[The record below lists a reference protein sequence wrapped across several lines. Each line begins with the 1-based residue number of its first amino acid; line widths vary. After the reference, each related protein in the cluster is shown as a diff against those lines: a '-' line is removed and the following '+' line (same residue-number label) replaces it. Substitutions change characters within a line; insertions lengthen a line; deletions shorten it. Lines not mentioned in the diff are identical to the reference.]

1 MQRISDQNDAFD
13 KAYEKLIQT
22 CYGGSQKP
30 QYRPNDI
37 TLNTLADTLYTNK
50 RQRL

>member
-37 TLNTLADTLYTNK
+37 TLNTLADSYIVYK
-50 RQRL
+50 